1 MKPLFKWAGGKS
13 RMLKHY
19 QPFIPTE
26 ITSYSEPFFGA
37 GAMFLHV
44 MKTRRPHRVV
54 INDINPGLMNIYRC
68 IRDDYPEFLSHLD
81 RLDRVYIRKGRARR
95 KEFFYETRH
104 EHAYDYEAWDRPQEA
119 ATLYFLLKTSFN
131 GIFQVNLNTNG
142 RFGTASGLLNE
153 VGSVYDREVVNW
165 WHLALQKVE
174 IRVGDWTKALT
185 IDVGGSFTFLDPP
198 YRGSFTSY
206 GQEFCDEEQREVV
219 EFCKE
224 TSADVFLCNRCIGDD
239 FFTAQVADS
248 DLKIERFDT
257 TYTAG
262 RRKRLNWTDDAGQEF
277 RSFEAKKATEV
288 LVHRSR

>member
-26 ITSYSEPFFGA
+26 IKTYSEPF
-37 GAMFLHV
+37 
-44 MKTRRPHRVV
+44 
-54 INDINPGLMNIYRC
+54 
-68 IRDDYPEFLSHLD
+68 S
-81 RLDRVYIRKGRARR
+81 
-95 KEFFYETRH
+95 
-104 EHAYDYEAWDRPQEA
+104 PQQA

-131 GIFQVNLNTNG
+131 GIYQVNANTNG
-142 RFGTASGLLNE
+142 RFGMASGLLNE

-174 IRVGDWTKALT
+174 ICVGDWTRALT
-185 IDVGGSFTFLDPP
+185 IDVDGSFTFLDPP

-206 GQEFCDEEQREVV
+206 GQEFDDERQREVV

-224 TSADVFLCNRCIGDD
+224 TSTDVFLCNRCVGDR
-239 FFTAQVADS
+239 FFEMEIVAS

-262 RRKRLNWTDDAGQEF
+262 RRKRVDRTDDAGQEF
-277 RSFEAKKATEV
+277 RTFEAKKATEV

>member
-1 MKPLFKWAGGKS
+1 
-13 RMLKHY
+13 
-19 QPFIPTE
+19 
-26 ITSYSEPFFGA
+26 
-37 GAMFLHV
+37 MFLQV
-44 MKTRRPHRVV
+44 MKSHSPQRVV
-54 INDINPGLMNIYRC
+54 INDINSGLMNIYRC

-81 RLDRVYIRKGRARR
+81 RLDRTYIRKGRAGR
-95 KEFFYETRH
+95 KARFYEVRH
-104 EHAYDYEAWDRPQEA
+104 QHAYDHEAWDKPQA

-131 GIFQVNLNTNG
+131 GIYQVNANTNG

-174 IRVGDWTKALT
+174 IRVGDWTRALT
-185 IDVGGSFTFLDPP
+185 IDVDGSFTFLDPP

-206 GQEFCDEEQREVV
+206 GQEFDDERQREVV

-224 TSADVFLCNRCIGDD
+224 TSTDVFLCNRCVGDR
-239 FFTAQVADS
+239 FFEMEIVAS

-262 RRKRLNWTDDAGQEF
+262 RRKRVDRTDDAGQEF
-277 RSFEAKKATEV
+277 RTFEAKKATEV